1 MTSARSTFYL
11 GLAMMLAGAALFWT
25 FSPKACRAAQ
35 EGLDEP
41 TDRLRTHIV
50 MVCPPGEPCRP
61 RGVPVSK
68 IACDMD
74 LRGVAIVVSS
84 GTRTKCERVTKP

>member
-1 MTSARSTFYL
+1 MTSARSALYL
-11 GLAMMLAGAALFWT
+11 SLAMALAGVILITT
-25 FSPKACRAAQ
+25 FAPRAGRAAQ

-41 TDRLRTHIV
+41 TEERRTHIV
-50 MVCPPGEPCRP
+50 VVCPPGEPCRP

-74 LRGVAIVVSS
+74 LRGVAIVVAS